1 MVSLFDGILKK
12 KDTFSQNRYR
22 LTENKLKV
30 TKGASEGRDKL
41 GFGVNI
47 YILLYIK

>member
-1 MVSLFDGILKK
+1 MESKK
-12 KDTFSQNRYR
+12 KKRILFSQNRYR
-22 LTENKLKV
+22 LTYIENKLKV
-30 TKGASEGRDKL
+30 TKEAREGRDKL

>member
-1 MVSLFDGILKK
+1 MIL
-12 KDTFSQNRYR
+12 FSQNRYI
-22 LTENKLKV
+22 LTYIENKLKV
-30 TKGASEGRDKL
+30 TKEAREGRDKL